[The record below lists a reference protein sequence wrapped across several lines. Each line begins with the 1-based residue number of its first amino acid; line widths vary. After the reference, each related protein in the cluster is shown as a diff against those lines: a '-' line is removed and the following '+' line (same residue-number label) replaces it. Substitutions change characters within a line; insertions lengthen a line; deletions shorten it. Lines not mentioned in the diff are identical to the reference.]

1 MPTINEVTFYSK
13 RHTYLKKK
21 NSVAKMKN
29 LVVWR
34 NRWKKKNYNNATLQ
48 EGAIFCTFNAS
59 IEERLQVLHS
69 KMRTGVRKYQSEI
82 DRYLIACISPELEH
96 LIIPRGNS
104 PHYDNLPDFSF
115 YAISILDP
123 SKDSIIDLQQI
134 FLLLRQCTPLRR
146 RTKRAQRELQWES
159 YSLEGM
165 HHLVISMQACET
177 IRIAQWK

>member
-1 MPTINEVTFYSK
+1 MKWNISPLYTHW
-13 RHTYLKKK
+13 RHASVFSGREGCEIISTARILKK
-21 NSVAKMKN
+21 NINVM
-29 LVVWR
+29 V
-34 NRWKKKNYNNATLQ
+34 LQ
-48 EGAIFCTFNAS
+48 EGAIFCPFNAS
-59 IEERLQVLHS
+59 IEERLQDLHS

-96 LIIPRGNS
+96 LIIPRGNA

-123 SKDSIIDLQQI
+123 SKDSILELQQI

-159 YSLEGM
+159 YSMEGM
-165 HHLVISMQACET
+165 HHLVISMQAFA
-177 IRIAQWK
+177 ID